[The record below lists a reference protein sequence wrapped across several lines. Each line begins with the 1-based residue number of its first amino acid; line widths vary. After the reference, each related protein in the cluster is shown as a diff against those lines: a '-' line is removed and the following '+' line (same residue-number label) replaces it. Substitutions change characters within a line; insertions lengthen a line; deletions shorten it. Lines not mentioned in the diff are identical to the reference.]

1 MVKLLYFYNYPALYT
16 KEEIMSSNVDTVT
29 SQDASN
35 EALNELE
42 QLRLLVFGQAK
53 QALDSRIDKLSQ
65 LLAQETQ
72 TLQSNFDERFSALER
87 SLNKQHE
94 SMLTQ
99 INELANVQESD
110 KAELMQSQNNMLSQL
125 EMAENASKDD
135 STLIH
140 KRIDDEVTKLEADVD
155 KATLEILE
163 KLEQVTKELSGSKT
177 DRKKLALLLSTMA
190 SNLDA
195 DD

>member
-1 MVKLLYFYNYPALYT
+1 MAPTSDKL
-16 KEEIMSSNVDTVT
+16 SSKT
-29 SQDASN
+29 ASN
-35 EALNELE
+35 EAFNELE

-53 QALDSRIDKLSQ
+53 QQLDARIDALQTQLQEETNMLQTQFNQRITALDEKL
-65 LLAQETQ
+65 AE
-72 TLQSNFDERFSALER
+72 
-87 SLNKQHE
+87 QHQQVIA
-94 SMLTQ
+94 Q
-99 INELANVQESD
+99 INDLANVQESD
-110 KAELMQSQNNMLSQL
+110 KSELVQSHANLSSQL

-135 STLIH
+135 SSYIH
-140 KRIDDEVTKLEADVD
+140 KRIDDEVSKLEKEVD
-155 KATLEILE
+155 KATQDILL

>member
-1 MVKLLYFYNYPALYT
+1 MA
-16 KEEIMSSNVDTVT
+16 SSSDHLSSKT
-29 SQDASN
+29 ASN
-35 EALNELE
+35 EAFNELE

-53 QALDSRIDKLSQ
+53 QQLDSRIDALQSQ
-65 LLAQETQ
+65 LNEDVNMLQAQFNQRITALDEKLAE
-72 TLQSNFDERFSALER
+72 
-87 SLNKQHE
+87 QHE
-94 SMLTQ
+94 QLVSQ
-99 INELANVQESD
+99 INDLANIQENDKTELVQSH
-110 KAELMQSQNNMLSQL
+110 ASLSSQL

-135 STLIH
+135 SSFIH
-140 KRIDDEVTKLEADVD
+140 KRIDDEVSKLENEVS
-155 KATLEILE
+155 KATQDLLN

>member
-1 MVKLLYFYNYPALYT
+1 MSNSADAL
-16 KEEIMSSNVDTVT
+16 T

-42 QLRLLVFGQAK
+42 QLRVLVFGQAK
-53 QALDSRIDKLSQ
+53 QALDARIDNLSQ
-65 LLAQETQ
+65 TLAQETKA
-72 TLQSNFDERFSALER
+72 LQSNFDERFLALEQ
-87 SLNKQHE
+87 SLNEQHK
-94 SMLTQ
+94 SVLAQ
-99 INELANVQESD
+99 INDLANIQESD
-110 KAELMQSQNNMLSQL
+110 KAELIQSQNNILSQL

-135 STLIH
+135 STFVH
-140 KRIDDEVTKLEADVD
+140 KRIDEEVTKLEADVE